1 MTFDEL
7 SNEFAKHSVELRKLV
22 NDDLPKK
29 IGVLAVSLFKKNFRE
44 ESFFG
49 EKWKEPLR
57 KGVGTGASANR
68 KTLTGTGDL
77 GRSIQY
83 VPGNGEVTI
92 FSDLEYSAIHNEGG
106 TTHPRVTPKMRRY
119 MWAMFYKSGG
129 GKKKSSA
136 LSAEAEQ
143 WKSMAITKQ
152 EVLTVHI
159 PQRQFLG
166 YHDKLQE
173 AVNAKIDEE
182 VNKTFNTK

>member
-1 MTFDEL
+1 MTFDDL
-7 SNEFAKHSVELRKLV
+7 SKEFAQHAVALRKLSHE
-22 NDDLPKK
+22 DLPKK
-29 IGVLAVSLFKKNFRE
+29 VGNLAVSLFKKNFRE
-44 ESFFG
+44 EAFFG

-57 KGVGTGASANR
+57 KGGGDGASASR
-68 KTLTGTGDL
+68 PTLTGSGDL

-83 VPGNGEVTI
+83 VPGDGEVVI

-106 TTHPRVTPKMRRY
+106 ETHPTVTPRMRRY

-129 GKKKSSA
+129 GKKSSA

-152 EVLTVHI
+152 ETLTIRI
-159 PQRQFLG
+159 PQRQFIG

-173 AVNAKIDEE
+173 AVNKKVDEE
-182 VNKTFNTK
+182 VNKVLNSN